1 MYRLWDYEIQLS
13 PKLLP
18 FHFQKKRA
26 KNRDFGPF
34 LSDGMVFHDNRK
46 MVATKIARRS

>member
-1 MYRLWDYEIQLS
+1 MYPLWDYEIKLS

-34 LSDGMVFHDNRK
+34 LSDGISTYYVQVEMISNQ
-46 MVATKIARRS
+46 